1 MKKKPKLFKIMFSDI
16 SEAKQ
21 KEYLKLSKLKREEV
35 SSLFPIAKI
44 WIDPDNFTTPEDFF
58 KSIRKM

>member
-1 MKKKPKLFKIMFSDI
+1 MFSDI